1 MTNPKE
7 FTPTEVWTP
16 ETADPAFDEVIEK
29 AQREMNSQNPEQLID
44 ALKYKVDRSE
54 QGIVYAVL
62 DGNTPD
68 ERREYSATD
77 ALVMFNPFANTATS
91 NMLVRSEFLRLAAK
105 NADVRD
111 SDGKLKSII
120 MLASPGVHG
129 SKLKLSRQ
137 EKKRISN
144 GDLGPA
150 AEEYLQTVRELEFGH
165 IALLGFSQG
174 ADMAVAGTRSASK
187 ANLDPDSLSVGDP
200 ASIEDRGLV
209 VLAKDFNAAAPD
221 LESTALRSG
230 LNALDNARHERWG
243 YTEFAAS
250 ALYPANWYR
259 LGKAM
264 GKSSF
269 ETNMQAV
276 LDNSGLDRVV
286 VGYGGKSTISPPEYI
301 EPTLARL
308 RSRIEEGQLLTIK
321 VKDASHAWGDDLT
334 LLAKLYL
341 KSLI

>member
-1 MTNPKE
+1 MPDQEE
-7 FTPTEVWTP
+7 FTPSEIWTP
-16 ETADPAFDEVIEK
+16 ETTDPVFDDVIEK
-29 AQREMNSQNPEQLID
+29 ARREMNSHNPEQLIS
-44 ALKYKVDRSE
+44 ALKKKVDRSE
-54 QGIVYAVL
+54 QGIVYAIL

-68 ERREYSATD
+68 ERSGYSATD

-105 NADVRD
+105 SADVRD
-111 SDGKLKSII
+111 GSGKLKPII

-129 SKLKLSRQ
+129 SKLKLSLQ

-150 AEEYLQTVRELEFGH
+150 AEEYLRTVRELEFGH

-174 ADMAVAGTRSASK
+174 ADMAVAGTRTASK
-187 ANLDPDSLSVGDP
+187 ADLDPDSLSIGDP
-200 ASIEDRGLV
+200 ASIEDRGLIT
-209 VLAKDFNAAAPD
+209 LAKDFNAAAPD
-221 LESTALRSG
+221 LEPTALRSG
-230 LNALDNARHERWG
+230 LKVLDNARHERGG
-243 YTEFAAS
+243 YTQFAAS

-276 LDNSGLDRVV
+276 LDNADVDRIV
-286 VGYGGKSTISPPEYI
+286 VGYGGRSTISPPEYI

-308 RSRIEEGQLLTIK
+308 HSRLEESQLLTIK
-321 VKDASHAWGDDLT
+321 VKNASHAWGDDLT